1 MQLSYPRIYD
11 CGHHEYIGFPVD
23 VNRLMAKCPACKVS
37 HLDFTKR
44 GDSRNPQ
51 KPHFVSYL
59 CGGSYRLT
67 VDLNGV
73 PCWEG
78 RCGQKLS
85 QLVLAF
91 PEEA

>member
-11 CGHHEYIGFPVD
+11 TGNERFIGFPKD
-23 VNRLMAKCPACKVS
+23 TLQINKCPICRAMNAEHTTREDS
-37 HLDFTKR
+37 HDP
-44 GDSRNPQ
+44 S
-51 KPHFVSYL
+51 KPHYVRYGCRGMYF
-59 CGGSYRLT
+59 LT